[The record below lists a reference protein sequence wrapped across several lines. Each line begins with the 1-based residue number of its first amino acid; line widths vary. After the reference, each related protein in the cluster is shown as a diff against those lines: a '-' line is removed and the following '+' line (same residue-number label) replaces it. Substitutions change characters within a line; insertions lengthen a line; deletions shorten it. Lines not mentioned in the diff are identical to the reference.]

1 MKGSRCISSETVAE
15 YSDMLRKAIRWFEED
30 AKQKDPVA
38 RLVLNDMVPSRLSEI
53 KDAIRAREMIRPGEA
68 VDLIYGIVEDYEG
81 YLKQAGTKKYLNGDA
96 IRNRLEATRCFKDEV
111 GP

>member
-15 YSDMLRKAIRWFEED
+15 YSDMLRKGIRWFEED
-30 AKQKDPVA
+30 AKQKDPEA
-38 RLVLNDMVPSRLSEI
+38 RLVLSDLVPSRLSEI

-68 VDLIYGIVEDYEG
+68 VDLIYGIVKDYEVF
-81 YLKQAGTKKYLNGDA
+81 LKRAGTKKYLNGDE
-96 IRNRLEATRCFKDEV
+96 IKNRLEVIRRFKDEV

>member
-1 MKGSRCISSETVAE
+1 MKDSRCISSEAVAE

-30 AKQKDPVA
+30 AKQEHPVA
-38 RLVLNDMVPSRLSEI
+38 RLVMNDLTPSRLSEI
-53 KDAIRAREMIRPGEA
+53 KDAIRSRETIRPGES

-81 YLKQAGTKKYLNGDA
+81 YLKQAGTKKYLNGDE
-96 IRNRLEATRCFKDEV
+96 IKNRLEAIRSFKDEV